1 MGYFVQ
7 MKGNTMKINKIALL
21 LLLVCFLPQK
31 SFAGG
36 STDDSGE
43 ASGAIGTAG
52 LSAIS
57 APVLASEGLVAL
69 VGATGL
75 GAIELS
81 GGAVELSGA
90 VIDSLFSEPF
100 SGNGLTVDTGRGKK
114 SIPFVVRKDY
124 VLLNERI

>member
-43 ASGAIGTAG
+43 ASGA
-52 LSAIS
+52 
-57 APVLASEGLVAL
+57 
-69 VGATGL
+69 TGL

-100 SGNGLTVDTGRGKK
+100 R
-114 SIPFVVRKDY
+114 
-124 VLLNERI
+124 EMA